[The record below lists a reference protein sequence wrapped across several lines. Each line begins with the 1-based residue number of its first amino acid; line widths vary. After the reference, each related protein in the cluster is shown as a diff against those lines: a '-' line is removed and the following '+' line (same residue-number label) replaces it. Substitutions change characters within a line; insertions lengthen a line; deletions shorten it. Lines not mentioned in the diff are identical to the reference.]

1 MEQNVQKDIRKEIMK
16 KLKLSIPCI
25 ILSLMIVACSAGDNR
40 LEKALDFAGSNR
52 AELEKV
58 LDYYSQDPEKLEAAR
73 FLIRNMPHW
82 YAYEGWQLDSVK
94 QMLAQDNRPKEVV
107 DKWKRVDYYSLPK
120 VYDAQVITADYL
132 IENIDL
138 AFKVWKEYPW
148 NKSLSFDDFCEYIL
162 PYRIDNEPLSSWRK
176 LYHEYY
182 ASVLDS
188 LYQGDDVVEA
198 CQAVGSELKKVWFI
212 YFTDLNIPHMDGEFL
227 FHHPIGYCRESC
239 DITLYAMRSCGIPAA
254 TDFFRYSPEYQH
266 YHSWN
271 ALRDTTGRFIL
282 FDPKGVPPTRKTVTT
297 DDRKKGK
304 VYRYYF
310 GEQNLPTSV
319 AHAKKA
325 QISSFFRNP
334 YIKDV
339 TAEYFGENRVTVPIQ
354 RADKYIYLGVFS
366 PRGWIPVDVV
376 ESNGD
381 EATFHNLEPNII
393 YQTLV
398 LEGGKQY
405 PAGYPFIFKD
415 GKAEL
420 LVPDE
425 TNREQAVLKRK
436 MSIKPTISEWLYRG
450 TIGARIEAANEPSFS
465 RADLLYEFKD
475 TLTTNYYEL
484 NSLHPHQKYRY
495 IRYSPPR
502 GARIELAEL
511 AFYEDSLMQKK
522 LSLDIVTAIEPIDR
536 LKNITDS
543 QILTYFQAKDTT
555 SSIIYKIEK
564 AAAISKIVFSPRND
578 DNYIWPGDRYELFYH
593 NGIYGWQSLGT
604 QTAED
609 RKISYSVPKN
619 SLLWLRNRTKGR
631 EEQVFIYR
639 NGKQYFT
646 IDIR

>member
-1 MEQNVQKDIRKEIMK
+1 MK
-16 KLKLSIPCI
+16 KLKLSIPYI
-25 ILSLMIVACSAGDNR
+25 ILSLMIAACTAGDNR

-94 QMLAQDNRPKEVV
+94 QMLAQNNRPKEVV

-148 NKSLSFDDFCEYIL
+148 NKSLPFDDFCEYIL

-182 ASVLDS
+182 AAVLDS

-198 CQAVGSELKKVWFI
+198 CQALCKEMKELPFY
-212 YFTDLNIPHMDGEFL
+212 YFTDINIPHMDGEFL

-239 DITLYAMRSCGIPAA
+239 DITLYVMRSCGIPVA

-271 ALRDTTGRFIL
+271 ALRDTTGKFIL
-282 FDPKGVPPTRKTVTT
+282 FDPNGIEPTRKTVTT

-304 VYRYYF
+304 VYRYHF
-310 GEQNLPTSV
+310 GEQKPHIAFART
-319 AHAKKA
+319 KDA
-325 QISSFFRNP
+325 QISPFFRNS

-339 TAEYFGENRVTVPIQ
+339 TTDYFGENSVTVPID
-354 RADKYIYLGVFS
+354 REDKYIYLGVFS
-366 PRGWIPVDVV
+366 PRGWIPVDIA
-376 ESNGD
+376 EGNGD
-381 EATFHNLEPNII
+381 KVTFYNLEPNII

-398 LEGGKQY
+398 QEDKKLY
-405 PAGYPFIFKD
+405 PAGYPFIYRN
-415 GKAEL
+415 GKSEL
-420 LVPDE
+420 LIPDE
-425 TNREQAVLKRK
+425 TNRELAVLTRK

-450 TIGARIEAANEPSFS
+450 IIGARIEAANDTTF
-465 RADLLYEFKD
+465 RQADLLYEFKD

-484 NSLHPHQKYRY
+484 NSLYPSRKYRY

-502 GARIELAEL
+502 GVRIELAEL
-511 AFYEDSLMQKK
+511 AFYEDSIMQNK
-522 LSLDIVTAIEPIDR
+522 LFIQPINALNPIDR
-536 LKNITDS
+536 MKNITDGN
-543 QILTYFQAKDTT
+543 ILTYFQASDTT
-555 SSIIYKIEK
+555 SAITYKLEE
-564 AAAISKIVFSPRND
+564 ASAISKIVFSPRND
-578 DNYIWPGDRYELFYH
+578 DNYIWPEDKYELFYH

-604 QTAED
+604 QTAEG
-609 RKISYSVPKN
+609 RKISYSVPQN